1 MKVPVPFHDKLIHA
15 YACWKVIRILFNC
28 TPAVNIYLDFNVA
41 IFIEKQI
48 RWQLW
53 PIIMLLQRYI
63 NFYIHAYSK
72 PEKRILGR
80 KQKVKD
86 LVSRNWS
93 KLKLLTFC
101 LDRLTSKKKTS
112 NRHIIGMV
120 NLRINFS
127 FSSLWG
133 EKHCKLLNI
142 VAGLGSKTTEHL
154 VGNGIVKL
162 TAVSFALSVVLRFY
176 LWSEGWI

>member
-1 MKVPVPFHDKLIHA
+1 
-15 YACWKVIRILFNC
+15 
-28 TPAVNIYLDFNVA
+28 
-41 IFIEKQI
+41 
-48 RWQLW
+48 
-53 PIIMLLQRYI
+53 MLLQGYI

-86 LVSRNWS
+86 LVSSNWS

-101 LDRLTSKKKTS
+101 LGRLTSKKKNS

-133 EKHCKLLNI
+133 EKIRQTHCKLLNI
-142 VAGLGSKTTEHL
+142 VAGLGSFSWRKTTEHL

-162 TAVSFALSVVLRFY
+162 TAVSFALSVVLRSY